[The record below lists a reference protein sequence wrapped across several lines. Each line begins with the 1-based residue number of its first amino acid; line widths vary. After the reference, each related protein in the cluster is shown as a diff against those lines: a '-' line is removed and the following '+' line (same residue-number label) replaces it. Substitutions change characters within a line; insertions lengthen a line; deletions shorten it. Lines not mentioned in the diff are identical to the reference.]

1 MHPPHRPTWLCMG
14 RQGSYA
20 HRKCSIIVVASLKL
34 SLLNSRSVCWVKIA
48 NHRLENCFKT
58 PVIASPVLYC
68 QDVGN
73 TIADF
78 SGDLDMREVFEE
90 EFNQKF
96 ATRTHFLPS
105 DRISGHWKIW
115 DTIWSIP
122 WTSQTVRYDLTHKKP
137 QSFVAKSTNFCTF
150 FVF

>member
-1 MHPPHRPTWLCMG
+1 MRTESALSSLLHHSNWVCLTPEV
-14 RQGSYA
+14 S
-20 HRKCSIIVVASLKL
+20 VELKL
-34 SLLNSRSVCWVKIA
+34 QIIDWKIVAHTPSSPVKIA
-48 NHRLENCFKT
+48 VFNF
-58 PVIASPVLYC
+58 

-105 DRISGHWKIW
+105 DRISGHRKIW

-122 WTSQTVRYDLTHKKP
+122 WTSQTVRYEGSTYDLTHKKP
-137 QSFVAKSTNFCTF
+137 QSFVAKSTNFRTF
-150 FVF
+150 FVFQDQFSQWG